1 MLVVGACAGVLA
13 VTLAACVLIGWFAVA
28 RKAQQTAELAALAGV
43 SAAVRGGDSC
53 LAAAATAGRN
63 AATMTG
69 CDVRGTAPWVVV
81 EVEVSARLVGTIPG
95 APERVARRA
104 TAGTLG

>member
-1 MLVVGACAGVLA
+1 MLVVGLCACVLA

-43 SAAVRGGDSC
+43 SAAVRGADAC
-53 LAAAATAGRN
+53 TAAASAAARN

-69 CDVRGTAPWVVV
+69 CEVRGTEPWVVV
-81 EVEVSARLVGTIPG
+81 EVEVSARLVGSIPG
-95 APERVARRA
+95 APERVTRRA